1 MVFVMATIPMIIW
14 QSFSAAINLI
24 RADFLKLVKLVSELN
39 TCSICK
45 HEPEQICNGGSE
57 KESTTV
63 EKTIDISCIS
73 FLAL

>member
-1 MVFVMATIPMIIW
+1 MVFVVATIPMIVW

-24 RADFLKLVKLVSELN
+24 RADFLELVELVLDLN
-39 TCSICK
+39 IRSICM

-57 KESTTV
+57 MESTTV

-73 FLAL
+73 F